1 MAETRPRIAVLFDK
15 FGPYHIARLAGA
27 MPHAE
32 IFALEGA
39 PHRRVYDWDA
49 SPVPDGM
56 RHVAVA
62 EAAGD
67 EGDPTRI
74 AARLDRLLG
83 EWRPDAIAIPGWSNM
98 IALAALRWAWRR
110 GVPAICMSETNAWD
124 FARRH
129 GVERA
134 KRAIVRHY
142 DAGLCT
148 SDSHARYLSALGI
161 PPSRIARGY
170 NVVDNAYFAK
180 SAADWRAAGALP
192 APLARKLP
200 STAFNRYFLTSNRFI
215 EKKNLVRLLAAYA
228 AFREGRGDDPADW
241 PLVLLG
247 DGELRGMLEAERDRL
262 GIAAHVHMPGFLQI
276 DELPEYYGSAG
287 AFIHASTVEQWGLVV
302 NEAMAS
308 GLPVAVSNKC
318 GCAEVLVDHG
328 VTGFTFDPLDVPA
341 IAEAL
346 RGLAAQGTDS
356 AMMAAAAERIGSL
369 GPDAFG
375 RGLVEAAR
383 MARSGGA
390 RPGFIDRRLLDV
402 SIIRAARQERSGPHG
417 G

>member
-1 MAETRPRIAVLFDK
+1 MLFDK

-27 MPHAE
+27 MPYADV
-32 IFALEGA
+32 FALEGA

-49 SPVPDGM
+49 SPVPAGM
-56 RHVAVA
+56 RHAAVA

-67 EGDPTRI
+67 ESYPARI

-83 EWRPDAIAIPGWSNM
+83 EWQPDAVAVPGWSNM
-98 IALAALRWAWRR
+98 IALAALRWASRR

-124 FARRH
+124 FTRRH
-129 GVERA
+129 GVERV

-142 DAGLCT
+142 GAGLCT
-148 SDSHARYLSALGI
+148 SDSHAGYLSALGI
-161 PPSRIARGY
+161 PPNRIARGY
-170 NVVDNAYFAK
+170 NVVDNDYFAK
-180 SAADWRAAGALP
+180 SAGYWQAAGSLP
-192 APLARKLP
+192 AALAERLP
-200 STAFNRYFLTSNRFI
+200 PAAFNRYFLTSNRFI

-247 DGELRGMLEAERDRL
+247 DGELRDTLLAERDRL
-262 GIAAHVHMPGFLQI
+262 GIGGHVHMPGFLQI
-276 DELPEYYGSAG
+276 DELPKYYGSAG
-287 AFIHASTVEQWGLVV
+287 AFLHASTIEQWGLVV

-308 GLPVAVSNKC
+308 GLPVAVSDKC
-318 GCAEVLVDHG
+318 GCAEVLIDDG
-328 VTGFTFDPLDVPA
+328 VTGFSFDPLDVPA
-341 IAEAL
+341 MAGAMRSLAL
-346 RGLAAQGTDS
+346 LERDGP
-356 AMMAAAAERIGSL
+356 MVAAARRRIADF

-383 MARSGGA
+383 MARAGGA
-390 RPGFIDRRLLDV
+390 RPSFLDRRLLDL
-402 SIIRAARQERSGPHG
+402 SIARAAWRDGRRHG